1 MELTRQERETSLETL
16 RELKRLVDSAVEY
29 MEVDGLLVRRH
40 QEKPMAYDFVFG
52 GRFGVID
59 IRERDRLEKEWRGK
73 KRYPR
78 FRGVKNLQRLF
89 AASYE

>member
-1 MELTRQERETSLETL
+1 MEVSRADRSKKIDVLHD
-16 RELKRLVDSAVEY
+16 LKRLVDGALVYLEA
-29 MEVDGLLVRRH
+29 DGLLVTDRH
-40 QEKPMAYDFVFG
+40 GQPMAYDLVLG
-52 GRFGVID
+52 GRFGIID
-59 IRERDRLEKEWRGK
+59 IQERERMETEWRGK